1 MVLGNIKGSEYYKN
15 IDRFGGDI
23 EFRPDLLVLRFDSQL
38 YFGNKDY
45 FKKQLFRF
53 IDAKG
58 KGLKGIILNA
68 EPINYIDSTAVE
80 MLATA
85 IREIHGRGIKF
96 YIASAIGP
104 TRDIIFNSRIIDE
117 LPSEHLFGRTK
128 EAVDYFDNPDALT
141 QVGDKVAHESRLAAD
156 IPTLPKKMKSQK
168 P

>member
-1 MVLGNIKGSEYYKN
+1 RTSKPHFVVLGHIKGSDYYKN
-15 IDRFGGDI
+15 VDRFGGDI

-58 KGLKGIILNA
+58 SGLKGIILNA

-80 MLATA
+80 MLAKA
-85 IREIHGRGIKF
+85 IREIQERDIKF

-104 TRDIIFNSRIIDE
+104 TRDIIFKSRIIDV
-117 LPSEHLFGRTK
+117 LPKEHLFGRTK
-128 EAVDYFDNPDALT
+128 EAVDYFDNPESESLT
-141 QVGDKVAHESRLAAD
+141 RVGVKVAHETRHNGE
-156 IPTLPKKMKSQK
+156 
-168 P
+168 